1 MKYLVTGGAGF
12 IGSHLCDAMT
22 AQGAEV
28 VILDDLSTGRL
39 SNIEHLVRSGRA
51 EFVEGDICDG
61 ELVRELLAATD
72 ACLHLASTVGV
83 SLVVSQ
89 PVDTLL
95 RNTRGSDTVI
105 SAAAALQKPMLY
117 TSTSEVY
124 GKNDGAAL
132 GEGADR
138 RLGATWKSRWNYA
151 ASKSFGESL
160 ALGYHRELGADNVV
174 VRLFNTVGPRQ
185 VGAYGM
191 VLPRFARQ
199 ALGGQD
205 VTVYGD
211 GTQTRCFAHVY
222 DTVEALIRLLT
233 AEGTAGRVF
242 NIGSEVEISILE
254 LAQRVV
260 ARAGSRSGVRFVP
273 YEDAYDEG
281 FEELGRRKPD
291 TSALRELTGWT
302 PVYTVEDAIDDVLA
316 HERAQATTRTAPA
329 ARNGHLPTRD
339 GLPPLRERREH
350 AR

>member
-12 IGSHLCDAMT
+12 IGSHLCEALT
-22 AQGAEV
+22 VQGADV

-39 SNIEHLVRSGRA
+39 ANIEGLIRSGRA
-51 EFVEGDICDG
+51 EFVEGDICDE
-61 ELVRELLAATD
+61 ELARELLTATD

-105 SAAAALQKPMLY
+105 SAAAALQKPLLY

-124 GKNDGAAL
+124 GKNDGDAL
-132 GEGADR
+132 GEGSDR
-138 RLGATWKSRWNYA
+138 CLGATWKSRWNYA
-151 ASKSFGESL
+151 TSKSFGESL

-199 ALGGQD
+199 VLSGED

-211 GTQTRCFAHVY
+211 GSQTRCFAHVY
-222 DTVEALIRLLT
+222 DTVEALTRLL
-233 AEGTAGRVF
+233 ACDGTAGRVF

-260 ARAGSRSGVRFVP
+260 ARAGSNSRIRLVP

-281 FEELGRRKPD
+281 FEELGRRRPD
-291 TSALRELTGWT
+291 TSALREATGWA
-302 PVYTVEDAIDDVLA
+302 PVFTVDDAIDDVLA
-316 HERAQATTRTAPA
+316 HERALATTRTAPA
-329 ARNGHLPTRD
+329 ATNGHLSTGN

>member
-1 MKYLVTGGAGF
+1 MRYLVTGGAGF
-12 IGSHLCDAMT
+12 IGSHLCDALS
-22 AQGAEV
+22 AKGADV
-28 VILDDLSTGRL
+28 VVLDDLSTGRL
-39 SNIEHLVRSGRA
+39 ANIEHLIRSGRV
-51 EFVEGDICDG
+51 EFVEGDVCD
-61 ELVRELLAATD
+61 EQLVFELLTAAD

-83 SLVVSQ
+83 NLVVSQ

-95 RNTRGSDTVI
+95 RNTRGCDTVI
-105 SAAAALQKPMLY
+105 SAAATLQKRLLF

-124 GKNDGAAL
+124 GKNDGSAL
-132 GEGADR
+132 AEGSDR
-138 RLGATWKSRWNYA
+138 VLGATWKSRWNYA
-151 ASKSFGESL
+151 ASKSFGEAL

-205 VTVYGD
+205 LTVYGD

-254 LAQRVV
+254 LAQRTV
-260 ARAGSRSGVRFVP
+260 ARAGSNSGVRFVP

-281 FEELGRRKPD
+281 FEELGRRRPD
-291 TSALRELTGWT
+291 TSAVRELTGWA
-302 PVYTVEDAIDDVLA
+302 PVHTVYDAIDDVLA
-316 HERAQATTRTAPA
+316 HERARATTRTAPA
-329 ARNGHLPTRD
+329 AMNGHLGTGN
-339 GLPPLRERREH
+339 GLPPLPERREH